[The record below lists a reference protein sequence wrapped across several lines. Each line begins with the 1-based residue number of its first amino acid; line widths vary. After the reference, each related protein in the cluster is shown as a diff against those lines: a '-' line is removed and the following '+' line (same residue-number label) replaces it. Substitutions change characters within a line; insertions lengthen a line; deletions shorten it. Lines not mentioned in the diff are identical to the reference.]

1 MLKRFF
7 SVLLCALLI
16 STIFAGCG
24 KKEEQQ
30 QSKTLKV
37 AALSSGYE
45 EAKPGMWKEIC
56 DAFTKQTGIQTE
68 LTLENNIEDVI
79 GSSMQGGD
87 YPDVVLL
94 ATGREAGLTEQFIQ
108 DKNLVEL
115 TDVLNM
121 TIPGEDEKVK
131 DKLSGGFTES
141 TATNPYGDNKTY
153 LMPMFYSPC
162 GLFYNK
168 GLFKEKGWE
177 VPETWNEMWELGEKA
192 KKEGIALF
200 TYPTTGY
207 FDSFFFS
214 LMYAVGG
221 PEFFNKATNYEKGVW
236 ESKQGKTFIDII
248 AKLASY
254 TNKKTPSQANDQD
267 FSKNQL
273 MVMQNEALFMPNGT
287 WVVGEMADAKAAEGF
302 EWGMT
307 ALPAVEDDGD
317 SYAYTWMEQIWVPKG
332 AKNVKDAKTFISYM
346 YSDEACKI
354 FAQRNAVQPVEDIAD
369 ILSEENKLFYSVFD
383 DGAKA
388 ATGNF
393 AAYKAVAGLG
403 TAADYFFA
411 PINSLVS
418 GNLTKEQYVKD
429 IIKAT
434 DTMRENLINK

>member
-1 MLKRFF
+1 MLKRIF
-7 SVLLCALLI
+7 SVLLCALMI
-16 STIFAGCG
+16 STLFVGCG
-24 KKEEQQ
+24 KKDVEQK
-30 QSKTLKV
+30 SLKV

-45 EAKPGMWKEIC
+45 ETKPGMWKEVC
-56 DAFTKQTGIQTE
+56 DAFTKETGIE
-68 LTLENNIEDVI
+68 VNLTLEKNLEDVI

-87 YPDVVLL
+87 YPDIVLL

-108 DKNLVEL
+108 DKNLTEL
-115 TDVLNM
+115 TDVLDM
-121 TIPGEDEKVK
+121 TIPGENTKVK
-131 DKLSGGFTES
+131 DKLAGGFTES
-141 TATNPYGDNKTY
+141 SATNPYGDNKTY

-177 VPETWNEMWELGEKA
+177 VPKTWDEMWELGEKA
-192 KKEGIALF
+192 KKEGISLF

-221 PEFFNKATNYEKGVW
+221 PEFFNKATNYEKGIW
-236 ESKQGKTFIDII
+236 ETDEGKTFIDII

-273 MVMQNEALFMPNGT
+273 LVMQNEALFMPNGT

-307 ALPAVEDDGD
+307 ALPAVKNGGD

-346 YSDEACKI
+346 YSNQAAKI
-354 FAQRNAVQPVEDIAD
+354 FAERNAVQPIKDISK
-369 ILSEENKLFYSVFD
+369 ILSEENKIFYSVFD
-383 DGAKA
+383 NGAKA

-393 AAYKAVAGLG
+393 AAFKATAGLG

-418 GNLTKEQYVKD
+418 GNITKEEYVND

-434 DTMRENLINK
+434 DTMRENLINKK

>member
-1 MLKRFF
+1 MFKRIL
-7 SVLLCALLI
+7 SLLLCVLL
-16 STIFAGCG
+16 STAVFARCG
-24 KKEEQQ
+24 KKENEQ
-30 QSKTLKV
+30 KVLKV

-45 EAKPGMWKEIC
+45 ETKPGMWKEIC
-56 DAFTKQTGIQTE
+56 DAFTKKTGIKVN
-68 LTLENNIEDVI
+68 LTLEKNIEDVI
-79 GSSMQGGD
+79 SSSMQGGD

-108 DKNLVEL
+108 DKNLTEL

-121 TIPGEDEKVK
+121 TIPGENLKVSEK
-131 DKLSGGFTES
+131 LAGGFTES
-141 TATNPYGDNKTY
+141 VATNPYGDGKTY

-168 GLFKEKGWE
+168 GLFTEKGWA
-177 VPETWNEMWELGEKA
+177 VPKTWDEMWELGEKA

-221 PEFFNKATNYEKGVW
+221 PEFFDKATNYEKGVW
-236 ESKQGKTFIDII
+236 ESTDGKTFMDII

-287 WVVGEMADAKAAEGF
+287 WVVGEMSDAVAAEGF

-307 ALPAVEDDGD
+307 ACSKGWRRFLFVYLDGTDLD
-317 SYAYTWMEQIWVPKG
+317 S
-332 AKNVKDAKTFISYM
+332 
-346 YSDEACKI
+346 
-354 FAQRNAVQPVEDIAD
+354 QRCR
-369 ILSEENKLFYSVFD
+369 K
-383 DGAKA
+383 
-388 ATGNF
+388 
-393 AAYKAVAGLG
+393 
-403 TAADYFFA
+403 
-411 PINSLVS
+411 
-418 GNLTKEQYVKD
+418 
-429 IIKAT
+429 
-434 DTMRENLINK
+434 RE

>member
-1 MLKRFF
+1 MLKRIL
-7 SVLLCALLI
+7 SLIISALLI
-16 STIFAGCG
+16 TALFAGCG
-24 KKEEQQ
+24 EKEQMDKK
-30 QSKTLKV
+30 LKV

-45 EAKPGMWKEIC
+45 ETMPGMWQEIC
-56 DAFTKQTGIQTE
+56 DAFEKATGIKTE
-68 LTLENNIEDVI
+68 LTLEKNLEDVI
-79 GSSMQGGD
+79 GASMQGGD

-94 ATGREAGLTEQFIQ
+94 ATGREAGLTEQLIK
-108 DKNLVEL
+108 DKNLTEL
-115 TDVLNM
+115 TDVLDM
-121 TIPGEDEKVK
+121 TIPGENVKVK

-141 TATNPYGDNKTY
+141 VATNPYGDGKTY

-177 VPETWNEMWELGEKA
+177 VPETWDEMWALGEKA
-192 KKEGIALF
+192 KAENIALF

-221 PEFFNKATNYEKGVW
+221 PEFFDKVTNYEKGVW
-236 ESKQGKTFIDII
+236 ETEEGKTFIDIVT
-248 AKLASY
+248 KLASY

-287 WVVGEMADAKAAEGF
+287 WVVGEMADAVAADGF

-307 ALPAVEDDGD
+307 ALPAVAAGGD

-332 AKNVKDAKTFISYM
+332 AKNQKDAKTFISYM
-346 YSDEACKI
+346 YSDEAAGI
-354 FAQRNAVQPVEDIAD
+354 FAKRNAVQPIKDVSKL
-369 ILSEENKLFYSVFD
+369 LSEDNKLFYSVYEN
-383 DGAKA
+383 GAKA
-388 ATGNF
+388 AIGNF
-393 AAYKAVAGLG
+393 AAYKSVAGLG
-403 TAADYFFA
+403 NPADYFFA

-418 GNLTKEQYVKD
+418 GNITKEQYVND

-434 DTMRENLINK
+434 DKMRENLINK